1 MTVLIKCSKQSKK
14 TNEDFFKRKDKELT
28 NLDWAKW
35 AGWFD
40 TDGDFKLAKKN
51 LQIQVRLRL
60 KDKEPVELFANTFET
75 SLSYEEFKTTTPVE
89 KNGKQR
95 NYTAKMYIS
104 VLGGEKAVWFIKNIK
119 KYIYQ
124 KTFHVKKVCNV
135 KNISYIPYTHELTYD
150 ELIKYLSSALQ
161 GDGSIYDN
169 GESRKKGYMY
179 LYSSNINYLNYMI
192 KILRKNNIYFG
203 DPSVVRIYVKNNG
216 EKKNM
221 YQIRLMAEQND
232 LIPLYEKII
241 PFIEMDRKRI
251 NAENTLEWLK
261 SKQ

>member
-1 MTVLIKCSKQSKK
+1 MSVIIKCPKQSKK

-51 LQIQVRLRL
+51 LQVQVRLRL
-60 KDKEPVELFANTFET
+60 KDREPVELFANTFET
-75 SLSYEEFKTTTPVE
+75 SLCYEEYKTTTPVE
-89 KNGKQR
+89 RNGQQR
-95 NYTAKMYIS
+95 SYTAKMYIS
-104 VLGGEKAVWFIKNIK
+104 VLSGSKAVWFIKNIK
-119 KYIYQ
+119 KYIRQ
-124 KTFHVKKVCNV
+124 KTFHVKKVCSA
-135 KNISYIPYTHELTYD
+135 KNISYIPYTYELTYE

-169 GESRKKGYMY
+169 KESRKKGYLL
-179 LYSSNINYLNYMI
+179 LYSSNINYLNYMK
-192 KILRKNNIYFG
+192 KILKKNNIYFG
-203 DPSVVRIYVKNNG
+203 DPSIIREYVKNNG

-221 YQIRLMAEQND
+221 YQIRLRAEQND
-232 LIPLYEKII
+232 LISLYEKIT
-241 PFIEMDRKRI
+241 PLIEMDRKRI

-261 SKQ
+261 SRQ

>member
-1 MTVLIKCSKQSKK
+1 MSVIIKCQKQSKK

-40 TDGDFKLAKKN
+40 TDGDFKLAKKE
-51 LQIQVRLRL
+51 LLVQVRLRL
-60 KDKEPVELFANTFET
+60 KDREPVELFANTFET
-75 SLSYEEFKTTTPVE
+75 SLCYEEFKTTTPIE

-95 NYTAKMYIS
+95 NYIAKVFIS
-104 VLGGEKAVWFIKNIK
+104 VLSGEKALWFIKNIK

-161 GDGSIYDN
+161 GDGSIMDR
-169 GESRKKGYMY
+169 SQSKGYMR
-179 LYSSNINYLNYMI
+179 LYSSNINYLIYI
-192 KILRKNNIYFG
+192 KKILKKNKIYFSE
-203 DPSVVRIYVKNNG
+203 PHKSNEYTLKNG
-216 EKKNM
+216 EKRNM
-221 YQIRLMAEQND
+221 YVIELTAENNMIPFYEEI
-232 LIPLYEKII
+232 IPL
-241 PFIEMDRKRI
+241 IEMDRKRI

-261 SKQ
+261 SRQ